1 MPIPLIFGIG
11 AAVAA
16 AAGIGAGVKGGMIM
30 KEASDSIKAAEAT
43 NQRNIDLLKQ
53 RQEATQQSLES
64 LGRSEKEI
72 ERSFGE
78 FVNVFEKIKNPPEFN
93 EIKKENFKFPECD
106 LSKLKDTSV
115 AAEAFIGSASGIG
128 AGIASGAATSTG
140 IFALIAAAGGTTAGG
155 TAIAGL
161 SGAAATNATLAWIG
175 GGSLAAGGGGMALGT
190 ALLTGATAGIGLL
203 AAGIAFSVT
212 GSKLEEKANN
222 VIKQVDEA
230 EKQINKIIYFL
241 QDLKG
246 TAIEYRQTLLHVDA
260 NYEEHLRRLKLLV
273 IDNQKCDYK
282 LYTSDEK
289 LLLKNTIL
297 LVGLL
302 YEMCKVKL
310 VIPGNSNDD
319 IGTVNNSEV
328 WEKKTKANE
337 LINSL

>member
-16 AAGIGAGVKGGMIM
+16 AAGIGAGVKGGMKM
-30 KEASDSIKAAEAT
+30 KEASDSIKAAEAR

-175 GGSLAAGGGGMALGT
+175 GGSLAAGGGGMAL
-190 ALLTGATAGIGLL
+190 
-203 AAGIAFSVT
+203 
-212 GSKLEEKANN
+212 
-222 VIKQVDEA
+222 
-230 EKQINKIIYFL
+230 INKIIYFL